1 METNL
6 LNTAI
11 ESDYTDVSTNDASA
25 ESKISPGQ
33 DDFLQLLITQLQH
46 QNPLEPLKNKDFM
59 AQLAQFNALEE
70 LKSLNKQM
78 STLVELQTTQEPEQA

>member
-1 METNL
+1 MDTNL

-11 ESDYTDVSTNDASA
+11 ESDYTAVSTNDTSA

>member
-1 METNL
+1 MDTNL

-11 ESDYTDVSTNDASA
+11 NSDYTAASTNDASA
-25 ESKISPGQ
+25 ESEISTSK

-46 QNPLEPLKNKDFM
+46 QNPLEPLDNQDFM